1 MAGGA
6 WSLTEAKV
14 RPGFYVN
21 FEAAALASIT
31 PGARGILAMP
41 VKANWGPKKQVVEIT
56 SEKELIDTY
65 GTAVAVNLTAYTCV
79 RLALLGGCN
88 TVLGYRLVD
97 GSEAKG
103 IITLKDTTVT
113 PVDVIDLITRYESD
127 WAFKVTVRANPVD
140 ANKQDIVL
148 YKSTQILYTFTFTK
162 GASGVDNAI
171 AAINNDSGN
180 KWIDAVKK
188 AAGNGTLAAIVSQPL
203 TGGSAGV
210 ATITN
215 THYIDALTAF
225 EARQFNAFV
234 LDGTTDASL
243 QTSVKAWVERLR
255 GEGKKT
261 VCCMGGKAAD
271 DADIATANTRSA
283 GFNYEGVLNVG
294 TSANLDGTNL
304 SSAQVA
310 CWVAGKACGQQMM
323 ESLTYADSPFDDVI
337 PRLTNNQIISAIQS
351 GTIVLVHDGEKVK
364 IEKGINTL
372 TSLRTGQ
379 NNQWK
384 KVKAIRIMDAIDTD
398 LQKAGRND
406 YIGKVINDEDGKVAV
421 IVAIKKYFETLNK
434 GRLIK
439 NDFDVYVDPDLQSL
453 AGADQFY
460 FKWYCYIVDNMEQIF
475 GTGIIMSN

>member
-65 GTAVAVNLTAYTCV
+65 GIDVAANLTAYTCI
-79 RLALLGGCN
+79 RLALLGGCK

-97 GSEAKG
+97 GSEVKG
-103 IITLKDTTVT
+103 TITLKDTTAV
-113 PVDVIDLITRYESD
+113 PVDVIDLITRYESAR
-127 WAFKVTVRANPVD
+127 AFKATVRANPVD

-148 YKSTQILYTFTFTK
+148 YEGTQLLYTFTFTT
-162 GASGVDNAI
+162 GAGGVDNAA
-171 AAINNDSGN
+171 AAINSDSGN

-188 AAGNGTLAAIVSQPL
+188 AAGNGVLAAISSQSL
-203 TGGSAGV
+203 AGGNAGV
-210 ATITN
+210 TTITN
-215 THYIDALTAF
+215 THYIDAMTAF
-225 EARQFNAFV
+225 EARQFNAFI
-234 LDGTTDASL
+234 LDGATDASL

-255 GEGKKT
+255 GEGTKI
-261 VCCMGGKAAD
+261 VAYMGGTAAD

-294 TSANLDGTNL
+294 TGANLDGTNL

-310 CWVAGKACGQQMM
+310 CWVAGKACGQQMT

-337 PRLTNNQIISAIQS
+337 PRLTNNQIIAAIQS
-351 GTIVLVHDGEKVK
+351 GTIVLVHDGQKVK
-364 IEKGINTL
+364 NEKGINTL

-384 KVKAIRIMDAIDTD
+384 KAKAIRIMDAIDTD
-398 LQKAGRND
+398 LQKAGRDN
-406 YIGKVINDEDGKVAV
+406 YIGKVINDEDGQAAV

-439 NDFDVYVDPDLQSL
+439 DDFDVYIDPDLQPL

-460 FKWYCYIVDNMEQIF
+460 FKWYCYIVDSMEQIF